1 MDRCQFC
8 GKKGGEYFEI
18 DGERFRFHVGML
30 FDCLHD
36 YLIGKALEA
45 LDKNADHVVPTIRR
59 LPKEGSKDY
68 E

>member
-8 GKKGGEYFEI
+8 GKKGGEYFEV

-36 YLIGKALEA
+36 YLIGKALDA
-45 LDKNADHVVPTIRR
+45 IDKKEHFRPTVRR
-59 LPKEGSKDY
+59 IERKEN

>member
-8 GKKGGEYFEI
+8 GKKGGEYFEV

-36 YLIGKALEA
+36 YIIGKALDAIDRKAEHIPP
-45 LDKNADHVVPTIRR
+45 KVRR
-59 LPKEGSKDY
+59 LKEKS
-68 E
+68 